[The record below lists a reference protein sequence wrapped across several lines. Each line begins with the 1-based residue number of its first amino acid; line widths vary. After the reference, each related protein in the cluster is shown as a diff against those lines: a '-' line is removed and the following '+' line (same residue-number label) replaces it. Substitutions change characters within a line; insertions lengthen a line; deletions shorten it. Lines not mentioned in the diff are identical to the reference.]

1 MKPANK
7 NSIRKPR
14 SDGGAQ
20 ALNIGP
26 HGVTEKDSPTINGI
40 KKKQNPPKL

>member
-1 MKPANK
+1 MKPASK
-7 NSIRKPR
+7 KSIRKPR

-26 HGVTEKDSPTINGI
+26 DGVTEKDSPTINAV
-40 KKKQNPPKL
+40 KKKETPPKY

>member
-1 MKPANK
+1 MKPQ
-7 NSIRKPR
+7 KPAPKR

-26 HGVTEKDSPTINGI
+26 RGVTEKDSPTINAL
-40 KKKQNPPKL
+40 KRKPRARDRQ